1 MRRTGSLAGLIAG
14 PFFLASVGLNT
25 WVSLN
30 YLHSLGW
37 QFVGGAQVPWPSS
50 LARGPYAWAQIAT
63 FAITGL
69 LVGVLAA
76 SLREG
81 LTDRR
86 GSKLAVAL
94 MGLLGA
100 ALILAAFP
108 VDVPMLTGGQPA
120 TWNGWIHGIAF
131 LLIIATGV
139 LAPLAMALAV
149 RHQASWRPITLGS
162 VAAAVLFVIFLL
174 LPWGNATFLMAI
186 VTLFAWLAAVAARL
200 RAPHAEP

>member
-1 MRRTGSLAGLIAG
+1 MRRTGSLAGLVAG

-50 LARGPYAWAQIAT
+50 LARGPYAWAQTAT
-63 FAITGL
+63 FVITGL
-69 LVGVLAA
+69 LVGVLAV

-81 LTDRR
+81 LPDRR
-86 GSKLAVAL
+86 ASKLAMVL
-94 MGLLGA
+94 MGLLST

-108 VDVPMLTGGQPA
+108 VDEPMLIGGQPE

-149 RHQASWRPITLGS
+149 RHEASWRPIPLVS
-162 VAAAVLFVIFLL
+162 VAAAALFVLFLL

-186 VTLFAWLAAVAARL
+186 VTLFAWIAAVTARL
-200 RAPHAEP
+200 RTPHAER